1 MSEERQGD
9 EVSEGYGLP
18 EPVPYIP
25 YASPPQYPDSLP
37 SMGSDEGNFFL
48 SAPPVLPSSPPML
61 GGTPAHRKSR
71 HRLWITTSIIA
82 VLLLVSVTCLFV
94 IRYVNRP
101 TPNKT
106 LDVFCNALQHE
117 DYPSAYDQ
125 FSKKMQR
132 TVSETTFATLLS
144 RDKVIVCT
152 HGIPNDS
159 GSSAT
164 TGLKLVHV
172 SKGINNDVV
181 TLTRDSNDDWKIDG
195 VYRQT

>member
-1 MSEERQGD
+1 MSEERRD

-48 SAPPVLPSSPPML
+48 SAPPVLPSSPPMS
-61 GGTPAHRKSR
+61 GGTPADRKSR
-71 HRLWITTSIIA
+71 NRLWITTSIIA

-94 IRYVNRP
+94 ISYVNRP

-125 FSKKMQR
+125 FSKKLQR
-132 TVSETTFATLLS
+132 TVSETTFATILS
-144 RDKVIVCT
+144 QDKVIACT
-152 HGIPNDS
+152 HGPTSDS
-159 GSSAT
+159 GSSTT
-164 TGLKLVHV
+164 TGLKLVHA

-181 TLTRDSNDDWKIDG
+181 TLSRDSNNDWKIDDIH
-195 VYRQT
+195 RQT

>member
-1 MSEERQGD
+1 MSEERRD

-25 YASPPQYPDSLP
+25 YASPPQHPDSLP

-48 SAPPVLPSSPPML
+48 SAPPVLPSSPPMS

-117 DYPSAYDQ
+117 DCPSAYDQ
-125 FSKKMQR
+125 FSKKLQR
-132 TVSETTFATLLS
+132 TVSETTFASILS
-144 RDKVIVCT
+144 QDKVIACT
-152 HGIPNDS
+152 HGPTNDS
-159 GSSAT
+159 GSST
-164 TGLKLVHV
+164 KTGLKLVHA

-181 TLTRDSNDDWKIDG
+181 TLSRDSNNDWKIDDI
-195 VYRQT
+195 YRQT